1 MTEAIRQAVVLA
13 GGLGTRLG
21 ELTEKQPKPLLPVA
35 GRPFLE
41 WLLDNLARQGVTNI
55 VLAIGHQADAFSEW
69 LARLESPLQIETFIE
84 SEPLGTGGALPLL
97 RERLEQSFFVLNGDT
112 LFDASLPR
120 LGRTLLDSGKLG
132 AVALRRVPDT
142 ARYGRVTLDGTN
154 IVGFAEKSGEKSAEN
169 SESGAG
175 IINGGIYALRLE
187 AIDRLG
193 TPSSIE
199 TELLPALVLEGALSG
214 VVDEGFFI
222 DIGLPETYLQAQTSV
237 PEWWREKLASMK
249 SR

>member
-21 ELTEKQPKPLLPVA
+21 ELTENQPKSLLPVG

-41 WLLDNLARQGVTNI
+41 WLLDNLARQGVSNI

-69 LARLESPLQIETFIE
+69 LARLESPLEIETFIE

-97 RERLEQSFFVLNGDT
+97 RERLDQSFFVLNGDT

-120 LGRTLLDSGKLG
+120 VGKTLLDSGKLG

-142 ARYGRVTLDGTN
+142 ARYGRVRLEGSN
-154 IVGFAEKSGEKSAEN
+154 VVGFAEKSAQTN
-169 SESGAG
+169 ESGAG
-175 IINGGIYALRLE
+175 LINGGIYALRRE

-199 TELLPALVLEGALSG
+199 TELLPALVAEGALSG

-222 DIGLPETYLQAQTSV
+222 DIGLPETYERAQTSV
-237 PEWWREKLASMK
+237 PEWWQGRSE
-249 SR
+249 

>member
-21 ELTEKQPKPLLPVA
+21 ELTEKQPKSLLPVG

-41 WLLDNLARQGVTNI
+41 WLLDNLARQGVSNI

-69 LARLESPLQIETFIE
+69 LARLESPLEIETFIE

-97 RERLEQSFFVLNGDT
+97 RERLDQSFFVLNGDT

-120 LGRTLLDSGKLG
+120 VGKTLLDSGKLG
-132 AVALRRVPDT
+132 AVALRTVPDT
-142 ARYGRVTLDGTN
+142 ARYGRVRLDGSN
-154 IVGFAEKSGEKSAEN
+154 VVGFAEKSAQN
-169 SESGAG
+169 NESGAG
-175 IINGGIYALRLE
+175 LINGGIYALRRE

-199 TELLPALVLEGALSG
+199 TELLPALVAEGALSG

-222 DIGLPETYLQAQTSV
+222 DIGLPETYERAQTSV
-237 PEWWREKLASMK
+237 PEWWQEKLASEK